1 MNATVT
7 DLRIPEHDV
16 HPQFPARW
24 SPRAFAADTM
34 TETEVLRLLEA
45 ARWAPSAMNLQP
57 WRFVYGLRG
66 DAGFAAIL
74 SALVPFNAAWAKE
87 AAALIAVASR
97 TTRTAQ
103 DGSEVANA
111 THAFDTGAAWA
122 NLALQ
127 AHLAGF
133 VAHGMGGFDPARAA
147 EALHLP
153 EGHTIHAI
161 VAVGRQGDAAQ
172 LDEALR
178 ARETPSLRLPL
189 DSIAFHGRFPG

>member
-1 MNATVT
+1 MNAPVT
-7 DLRIPEHDV
+7 ALRIPDHDV

-24 SPRAFAADTM
+24 SPRAFSAETM
-34 TETEVLRLLEA
+34 TEAEVLRLLEA
-45 ARWAPSAMNLQP
+45 ARWAPSALNLQP

-74 SALVPFNAAWAKE
+74 SALVPFNVGWAKE
-87 AAALIAVASR
+87 AAALIAVGSK

-127 AHLAGF
+127 AHLAGY
-133 VAHGMGGFDPARAA
+133 VAHGMSGFDPARAA
-147 EALHLP
+147 SALHLP
-153 EGHTIHAI
+153 DGHAIHAI
-161 VAVGRQGDAAQ
+161 VAVGRQGDPAQ
-172 LDEALR
+172 LDDTLR
-178 ARETPSLRLPL
+178 AREVPSPRVPL
-189 DSIAFHGRFPG
+189 NTIAFHGRFPG

>member
-1 MNATVT
+1 MNAPVT
-7 DLRIPEHDV
+7 ALRVPEHDV

-24 SPRAFAADTM
+24 SPRAFTAETM
-34 TETEVLRLLEA
+34 TEAEVLRLLEA

-87 AAALIAVASR
+87 SAALIAVASK

-103 DGSEVANA
+103 DGSDVPNV

-122 NLALQ
+122 SLAMQ
-127 AHLAGF
+127 AHLAGY
-133 VAHGMGGFDPARAA
+133 ATHGMGGFDAAKAA

-153 EGHTIHAI
+153 ADHTIHAI
-161 VAVGRQGDAAQ
+161 IAIGRQGEAAQ
-172 LDEALR
+172 LDEGLR
-178 ARETPSLRLPL
+178 ARETPSLRAPL
-189 DSIAFHGRFPG
+189 NSIAFHGRFPG